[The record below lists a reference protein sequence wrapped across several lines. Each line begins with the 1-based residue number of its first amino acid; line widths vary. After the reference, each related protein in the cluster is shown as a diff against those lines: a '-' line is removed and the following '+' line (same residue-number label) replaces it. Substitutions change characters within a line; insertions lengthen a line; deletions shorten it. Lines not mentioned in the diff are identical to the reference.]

1 VQQPIGRTG
10 SSNRRVAGSNKTG
23 VIRISAVLE
32 QILPAGYTY
41 TFHFSLS
48 LALVLPSSG
57 FISLQVIIFFAMQK
71 IETLNPATGKVLA
84 SYDNESADAVAHKVR
99 QAREAFASWKKMDIS
114 ERAENMRRLGRVMRK
129 NREEYA
135 RIITEEMG
143 KPVRQSLAEIEKCA
157 WVCDYY
163 AEHAEVFLR
172 DQIVPTEFRKSF
184 VSFEPLGIV
193 ASIMPWN
200 FPFWQVMR
208 FAVPALTAG
217 NVSILKHSSVC
228 LGSSLKLKEA
238 FSDAGFPEN
247 VFQVV
252 IGDYRVGEALVQADI
267 DAVSV
272 TGSVNTGRRVAEL
285 ASKDLKKFVL
295 ELGGSDPFIILEDA
309 DLNQTA
315 YMATQ
320 SRLLNTGQSCISAK
334 RFIVVKSVA
343 EKFTKLF
350 VEDTQVEV
358 VGDPLDPKTTIGPLV
373 RDSQRQTLARQVED
387 AKARG
392 GKVLIGGKS
401 IASEGYFYEPTII
414 SNVDHDMSV
423 LKEEVFGP
431 AAPVIVVE
439 NEEQAIR
446 EANNSEFGLGASIW
460 TSNIER
466 GIRVARQIE
475 SGIVAVNEMVK
486 SDPRLPFGGV
496 KKSGIGRELSEF
508 GIKEFVNIKSVVV
521 KDIQSKLLVE

>member
-1 VQQPIGRTG
+1 MQ
-10 SSNRRVAGSNKTG
+10 
-23 VIRISAVLE
+23 
-32 QILPAGYTY
+32 
-41 TFHFSLS
+41 
-48 LALVLPSSG
+48 
-57 FISLQVIIFFAMQK
+57 QK
-71 IETLNPATGKVLA
+71 IETVNPATGKVIA
-84 SYDNESADAVAHKVR
+84 SYDNDDAEAVARKVR
-99 QAREAFASWKKMDIS
+99 QAREAFSSWKKLELG
-114 ERAENMRRLGRVMRK
+114 ERADYMRRLGRVMRK
-129 NREEYA
+129 NREEYG
-135 RIITEEMG
+135 RIVTEEMG
-143 KPVRQSLAEIEKCA
+143 KPVRQSVAEIEKCA

-163 AEHAEVFLR
+163 AEHAEAFLR

-184 VSFEPLGIV
+184 VSFEPLGVI
-193 ASIMPWN
+193 AAIMPWN

-217 NVSILKHSSVC
+217 NVGVLKHSSVC
-228 LGSSLKLKEA
+228 LGSSLKLQEA

-247 VFQVV
+247 VFLTV
-252 IGDYRVGEALVQADI
+252 IGDYRAGEALVQSDI

-295 ELGGSDPFIILEDA
+295 ELGGSDPFIVLEDA
-309 DLNQTA
+309 DLKQTA

-334 RFIVVKSVA
+334 RFIVVKSIA

-350 VEDTQVEV
+350 VEDTQAEV
-358 VGDPLDPKTTIGPLV
+358 LGDPLDPKTTIGPLV
-373 RDSQRQTLARQVED
+373 RDSQRQALAKQVED
-387 AKARG
+387 AKTKG
-392 GKVLIGGKS
+392 GKVLVGGKPVER
-401 IASEGYFYEPTII
+401 EGYFYEPTII
-414 SNVDHDMSV
+414 SNVGHEMSV

-431 AAPVIVVE
+431 AAPIIVVE

-460 TSNIER
+460 TNNIER
-466 GIRVARQIE
+466 GIKLARQIE
-475 SGIVAVNEMVK
+475 SGLVSVNEMVK

-508 GIKEFVNIKSVVV
+508 GIKEFVNIKSVIV